1 MAEQPASI
9 TPAWLRVATPG
20 KAWQGMLDLHRR
32 ALGGTAG
39 LPATATALTPEQA
52 FATLSNAVA
61 SALAQVAVLSTDG
74 AGRLLSGL
82 CDHVEANR
90 KLDGVESPFLSALTV
105 ALRGGGTP
113 VTERAAKLWRTH
125 GRPPKL
131 NGGAAGTVVLAADD
145 RVALATAGLLDDALG
160 GLPTDPA
167 ALAAALGRLFPQSAL
182 PADVD
187 AQPPPVR
194 PVAGLT
200 DASRGVLAFAGAVA
214 GHAELRRR
222 LKSPEPQDMG
232 APQVLDRIV
241 DALKRTIGGMVPSP
255 TGPAGPGP
263 AAAQGTA
270 VVVDVAVL
278 GGPPSPPPELFLID
292 DSQPPAIRPA
302 PTVLHLR
309 PDDSFDFTG
318 LPYWPELSTTP
329 AFVVGGPGIER
340 FAVVLGERSAWLA
353 AMPELSI
360 DGTLAAPGF
369 LSAANLSLPVA
380 TPAAPGIRAVATG
393 GRSGLTL
400 TRGGRGA
407 LRTPM
412 YLSFVV
418 YPPHWPLTG
427 GDPDAGG
434 VTLAASGSGRTALE
448 AGALTFLEE
457 VARVRG
463 LSPDVDVFT
472 AVEELTR

>member
-9 TPAWLRVATPG
+9 TPAWLRVATPS

-39 LPATATALTPEQA
+39 LPPSATALTPEQA
-52 FATLSNAVA
+52 FAALSNAVA
-61 SALAQVAVLSTDG
+61 SALAQIAVLGTAG
-74 AGRLLSGL
+74 ADRLLSGL

-90 KLDGVESPFLSALTV
+90 KLDGVESPFLSALVV
-105 ALRGGGTP
+105 ALRSGGTP
-113 VTERAAKLWRTH
+113 VTDRAAKLWRTH

-131 NGGAAGTVVLAADD
+131 TGGAAGTVVLAADD
-145 RVALATAGLLDDALG
+145 RVTLATPAMLDGALG

-167 ALAAALGRLFPQSAL
+167 GLAAALARLFPQSAL
-182 PADVD
+182 PAD
-187 AQPPPVR
+187 AGAPPPVR

-200 DASRGVLAFAGAVA
+200 DASQGVLAFAGAVA

-232 APQVLDRIV
+232 NPQVLDRIV
-241 DALKRTIGGMVPSP
+241 DALKRTIGGMLPSP

-263 AAAQGTA
+263 AVAQGAA

-278 GGPPSPPPELFLID
+278 GGPPAPPPELVLVD
-292 DSQPPAIRPA
+292 DSQPPGIRPA

-329 AFVVGGPGIER
+329 SFVVGGPGIER

-369 LSAANLSLPVA
+369 LAAANLSLPVA
-380 TPAAPGIRAVATG
+380 PPSSPGFRAVATG
-393 GRSGLTL
+393 GRSSGLSVAS
-400 TRGGRGA
+400 GGRS

-418 YPPHWPLTG
+418 YPPHWPVTG

-434 VTLAASGSGRTALE
+434 VTLAATGSGRTALE
-448 AGALTFLEE
+448 MSALTFLEE
-457 VARVRG
+457 VARVRKV
-463 LSPDVDVFT
+463 SPEVDVFT
-472 AVEELTR
+472 AIEELTR